1 MLLLT
6 PGCALINELVGM
18 PTPTPA
24 PQRALRPTFTPTP
37 VILTPAP
44 PEPLPGVAEATAT
57 PVSFDQAAGSAAAA
71 PTPAAPPVEASAPP
85 VDTPEPAPT
94 VIPLAVVQDATARAR
109 SGPGT
114 AYDDAGELASG
125 VELAIVARSDDGA
138 WWLVCCLNGQEV
150 WIQAEAVATDGAVE
164 AVAVAANIP
173 PAPTP
178 TDTPEPKPFA
188 VVARPLVNLRA
199 GPGTDFD
206 VLSQAPQDT
215 RLEIVGR
222 NEAGDWWQVCCVDG
236 QPGWVSDELVAPEG
250 PVERVA
256 LAPDLP
262 TATPA
267 PTPTPQPTATETPQ
281 PADTAPA
288 PEATPEGAGEGETT
302 PFELTQSEE
311 FPFGDNDYLRVGA
324 KVGDASDQPLG
335 GFYLRVRNETTGQ
348 QWLSRQTGSRAWEY
362 SAPSAGSD
370 DFREIN
376 LEFDTAGQAGLAGN
390 SYAVWL
396 VDGGGRRVSPVVPF
410 EPADSDPK
418 WLYIVLTQR

>member
-6 PGCALINELVGM
+6 PGCALVNQLVDM

-37 VILTPAP
+37 IILTPVP
-44 PEPLPGVAEATAT
+44 TESLPAVAEATAT

-71 PTPAAPPVEASAPP
+71 PAPAAPPADASAPP
-85 VDTPEPAPT
+85 VDTLEPAAT
-94 VIPLAVVQDATARAR
+94 QIPLAVVQDATARAR

-114 AYDDAGELASG
+114 IYDDAGELAG
-125 VELAIVARSDDGA
+125 GAELAIVARSDDAA
-138 WWLVCCLNGQEV
+138 WWLVCCLSDQEV
-150 WIQAEAVATDGAVE
+150 WVPVEAVAIEGAVE

-178 TDTPEPKPFA
+178 TETPEPRPMA
-188 VVARPLVNLRA
+188 VVAGPLVNLRA

-206 VLSQAPQDT
+206 VLNQASQDT

-236 QPGWVSDELVAPEG
+236 QPGWISGELVTPEG

-262 TATPA
+262 TATPV
-267 PTPTPQPTATETPQ
+267 PTATPQPTATDTPQ
-281 PADTAPA
+281 PELTAPA
-288 PEATPEGAGEGETT
+288 PEATPEGAGAGETT

-324 KVGDASDQPLG
+324 KVRDASDQPLG
-335 GFYLRVRNETTGQ
+335 GFYLRIRNETTGQ
-348 QWLSRQTGSRAWEY
+348 QWLSRQAGSRAWEY
-362 SAPSAGSD
+362 SAPSAGFD

-390 SYAVWL
+390 SYAIWL

-410 EPADSDPK
+410 EQADSDPQ